1 MEIKDNDLL
10 RQFETMTSHGLIII
24 EYAIQD
30 RKIFL
35 TKINVPDNVSAEII
49 EEFFVLVLEYVEEQK
64 FKVVPTHPKIV
75 SFFRKNPRF
84 KELLPPGIKI

>member
-10 RQFETMTSHGLIII
+10 RHFETMTSHGLLIM
-24 EYAIQD
+24 EYALQD

-35 TKINVPDNVSAEII
+35 TKLNSTEEMAPELL
-49 EEFFVLVLEYVEEQK
+49 EEFITMVLKQIEEQK
-64 FKVVPTHPKIV
+64 LKVVPTHPKIV
-75 SFFRKNPRF
+75 RFFRKNPRF